1 VDELF
6 IATIKRIKV
15 ADAVVEFNKLS
26 ADEQQEIIDNL
37 PATIFDHIKKF
48 IETIQNN
55 LLDLTIIGEN
65 KSIGLQKLSIEILG
79 NGIMQFI
86 TNLFGT
92 NLEGFYSLIYSF
104 QNTIMPGSNYFF
116 EMSPIET
123 QIILNVHSKRIKEE
137 QNKLQKKN
145 NR

>member
-15 ADAVVEFNKLS
+15 ADTVVEFNKLS

-37 PATIFDHIKKF
+37 PATIFDYIKKF

-137 QNKLQKKN
+137 QNKLQRKN